1 MTQFSTIQSKKSK
14 IQKKSKKNPK
24 KILSSSKL
32 LTIVP
37 QNMEARNHL
46 SPTKATLIQRRGFTW
61 LRNEEV
67 WENIAPLPDMLSFFT
82 VEFQEEFDENNLSRE
97 NTPYFICK
105 YFNPKFFDEDG
116 NRLSADVFEHRQ
128 SREYVKTDRDV
139 QYDRACDVVIEN
151 KKTILQGAIDPT
163 FIYKKK
169 MNDMDIIVLLYV
181 FSGKTSAVVNGFITC
196 NDHNLL
202 IDEKHIENVLYI
214 DVVGSRR
221 RKTRNKVELEAITFG
236 SKLIKDIEKFARSKH
251 YLGLT
256 LSSLTYVIN
265 YYRKLGFRHLPM
277 LSAYETMYEDPDICQ
292 ASKLFAETRHG
303 IHDNIDDYI
312 FTEYIV
318 SKYHINAP
326 LRRIL
331 EEMKL
336 YWEQR
341 GLFARNMTEEKKLE
355 YVEIAYNTYKLKF
368 PDTLDGR
375 SESNIGKYIH
385 LLTWHGFSSCKPNYK
400 NRKIH
405 RAITNYKRFF
415 QIPFGNRNEL
425 LRGINR
431 SSAGLE
437 GWYGVT
443 DPKYG
448 GLDMFPFERS
458 EEQDEGFKMTLQFVD
473 SKVDDESDGKKENH
487 KDGNDYIPWIL
498 AGSFFVIVGVVLAR
512 RHYK

>member
-1 MTQFSTIQSKKSK
+1 
-14 IQKKSKKNPK
+14 
-24 KILSSSKL
+24 
-32 LTIVP
+32 
-37 QNMEARNHL
+37 
-46 SPTKATLIQRRGFTW
+46 
-61 LRNEEV
+61 
-67 WENIAPLPDMLSFFT
+67 
-82 VEFQEEFDENNLSRE
+82 
-97 NTPYFICK
+97 
-105 YFNPKFFDEDG
+105 
-116 NRLSADVFEHRQ
+116 
-128 SREYVKTDRDV
+128 
-139 QYDRACDVVIEN
+139 
-151 KKTILQGAIDPT
+151 
-163 FIYKKK
+163 

-221 RKTRNKVELEAITFG
+221 RKTRNKVELPAITFG

-251 YLGLT
+251 YFGLT

-292 ASKLFAETRHG
+292 ASKLFAATRHG

-355 YVEIAYNTYKLKF
+355 YVERAYNTYKLKF

-512 RHYK
+512 HHYK